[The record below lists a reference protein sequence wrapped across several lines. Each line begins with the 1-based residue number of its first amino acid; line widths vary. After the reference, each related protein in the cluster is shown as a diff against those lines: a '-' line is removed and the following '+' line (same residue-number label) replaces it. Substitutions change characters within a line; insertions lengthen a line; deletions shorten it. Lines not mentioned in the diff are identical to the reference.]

1 MTTLQKAGSHL
12 ATTPA
17 AGEGICYNTRSFLT
31 NAVLVTG
38 GESSGGIE
46 RYRRCCFR
54 RRRMLMCYVD
64 ESGDTGAL
72 IPTERNTQPVFLI
85 SAVIAKQPSLKQLI
99 RAIIDLKKR
108 FFPAYDNG
116 LNHWHD
122 WLKVEVKGAN
132 LRRSLREGTHDAKR
146 HVIGFIEQLLR
157 LMEQHHVQIVSRIY
171 LKEPNAAFNGSSVYP
186 AAIQRLTMAFED
198 KLQRENEQGILILD
212 SWNKVKN
219 VPVAH
224 SIFTMKF
231 SAYGTGYDH
240 LAELPC
246 SAIARTMPCCSLR
259 IGLGQRSCV
268 QWPFAPTIQ
277 DWRMFAYMQ
286 TLFLKLCGIVLG
298 RELRRC
304 NAAMSETD
312 TSSVVSLSSLAAI
325 IKAAHCIFLATRCRR
340 YKRLIPFWGGCQPEN
355 ATSCH
360 TSILEVWRGM
370 DVACSAA

>member
-1 MTTLQKAGSHL
+1 
-12 ATTPA
+12 
-17 AGEGICYNTRSFLT
+17 
-31 NAVLVTG
+31 
-38 GESSGGIE
+38 
-46 RYRRCCFR
+46 
-54 RRRMLMCYVD
+54 MLMCYVD

-85 SAVIAKQPSLKQLI
+85 SAVIAKQPSLKQLT

-146 HVIGFIEQLLR
+146 HVIGFMEQLLR

-212 SWNKVKN
+212 SRNKVKN

-231 SAYGTGYDH
+231 SAHGTGYDH
-240 LAELPC
+240 LAELPLFGHSENHAMLQLADWVG
-246 SAIARTMPCCSLR
+246 SAFLCPMAVRAYYS
-259 IGLGQRSCV
+259 GLENVCIHADPVFEIVRNRFGQRIKELQYRYERDGHKLGGVSVLAGGNRKSSPLYIFGYKV
-268 QWPFAPTIQ
+268 QA
-277 DWRMFAYMQ
+277 R
-286 TLFLKLCGIVLG
+286 
-298 RELRRC
+298 
-304 NAAMSETD
+304 
-312 TSSVVSLSSLAAI
+312 
-325 IKAAHCIFLATRCRR
+325 
-340 YKRLIPFWGGCQPEN
+340 
-355 ATSCH
+355 
-360 TSILEVWRGM
+360 
-370 DVACSAA
+370 